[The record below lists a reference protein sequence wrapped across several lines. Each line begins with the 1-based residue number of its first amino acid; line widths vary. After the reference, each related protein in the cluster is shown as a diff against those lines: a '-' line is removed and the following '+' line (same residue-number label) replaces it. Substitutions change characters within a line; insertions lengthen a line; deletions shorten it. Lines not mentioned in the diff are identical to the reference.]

1 MGTPVAEQTA
11 TAAQIIRDYE
21 RRKADRATFETTW
34 QRVNNLVLPDRAD
47 FLVKRAPGVRRMQ
60 HVYDATPIMAAS
72 EYANGMHGLMTS
84 PYVPWKYVQADD
96 DRLMLRDDCR
106 FWFAYAN
113 RWMDTQFSGA
123 QSGFT
128 NACHEYWLDQ
138 ATIGT
143 GFIDWNMD
151 WPRGLRFA
159 CRSMNGV
166 TIAEDHNERVTMMT
180 REFHFTRDQV
190 LSKFLDKAPDD
201 IKRSTDE
208 SKKWRFLF
216 DVRPRLNR
224 DPQSANTLNMTFAS
238 VWTCVDT
245 KEQLSESGFIDQQ
258 FACCRYSLLSD
269 EIYGR
274 SLAIQALPDIQELN
288 NLYKMVVKSAEKQI
302 DPPLMVQED
311 AFITPIKT
319 YPGSLN
325 YWRKSTAGQA
335 AQPLVT
341 QGRVDIGQEM
351 ISAKQRTIMR
361 QFHADWMMLPVDP
374 ENPDAA
380 GKGVTATYTLQDRD
394 NKMRMLSPMM
404 GRQETEFLGPVVDGV
419 FNAGWRRSVLL
430 KFDVTRGSPFPP
442 PPSVLSGQRLRTR
455 YISPVATAQRSA
467 SLDSTQRLLETATT
481 LAPFD
486 ETIKDVI
493 NSEGLLRYEAD
504 VLNCPPEALRT
515 VEQLMAKRQAQA
527 KQQQMEMAEQ
537 MAGAAQEGTGAIKNV
552 AQAGALMG
560 GAGAGPSAANPNGRL
575 AA

>member
-1 MGTPVAEQTA
+1 MAETTA

-34 QRVNNLVLPDRAD
+34 QRITNLMLPDRAD

-60 HVYDATPIMAAS
+60 HVFDATGILGAS
-72 EYANGMHGLMTS
+72 EFANGMHGLMTS
-84 PYVPWKYVQADD
+84 PYVPWKYVEADNE
-96 DRLMLRDDCR
+96 RLMLRDDCR
-106 FWFAYAN
+106 FWFAYVN

-128 NACHEYWLDQ
+128 TACHEYWLDQ
-138 ATIGT
+138 ATIAT
-143 GFIDWNMD
+143 AHFEWNED

-166 TIAEDHNERVTMMT
+166 TIAEDDKERITKMT
-180 REFHFTRDQV
+180 REFEFTREQV
-190 LSKFLDKAPDD
+190 LAKWKDKAPDE
-201 IKRSTDE
+201 IKRSADE
-208 SKKWRFLF
+208 SRKWKFF
-216 DVRPRLNR
+216 YDVRPREVR
-224 DPQSANTLNMTFAS
+224 DPQSANILNMPFAS
-238 VWTCVDT
+238 AWVCQDT
-245 KEQLSESGFIDQQ
+245 KEQITESGFIDKP
-258 FACCRYSLLSD
+258 FTTCRYELLSD

-274 SLAIQALPDIQELN
+274 GNGWRALPEVQEAN

-302 DPPLMVQED
+302 DPPLMIQED

-325 YWRKSTAGQA
+325 YWRKSMNGDA
-335 AQPLVT
+335 AQPLHT
-341 QGRVDIGQEM
+341 QGRVDIGLDM
-351 ISAKQRTIMR
+351 IQAKQRLIMR
-361 QFHADWMMLPVDP
+361 MFHADWMMLPVDP

-419 FNAGWRRSVLL
+419 FNAGWRRSLLL
-430 KFDVTRGSPFPP
+430 KFDVSRGSPFPP
-442 PPSVLSGQRLRTR
+442 PPAVLSGQRLRTR
-455 YISPVATAQRSA
+455 YISPVATAQRGA
-467 SLDSTQRLLETATT
+467 SLDATGRLLQTATA

-486 ETIKDVI
+486 ESVKDI
-493 NSEGLLRYEAD
+493 IDTEGLLRYEAA

-515 VEQLMAKRQAQA
+515 VQALTAKRQAQA
-527 KQQQMEMAEQ
+527 KAQQMAMAEQ
-537 MAGAAQEGTGAIKNV
+537 MASAAQDGTGAVKNL
-552 AQAGALMG
+552 AQAGALAGGG
-560 GAGAGPSAANPNGRL
+560 GAAPSAANPNGRL